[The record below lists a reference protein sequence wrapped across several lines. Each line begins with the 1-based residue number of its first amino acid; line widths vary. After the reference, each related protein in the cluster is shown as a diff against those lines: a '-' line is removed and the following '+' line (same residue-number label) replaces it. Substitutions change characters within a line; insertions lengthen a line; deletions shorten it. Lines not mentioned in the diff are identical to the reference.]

1 MIHKSRLEFE
11 INRGLTFQHL
21 DTKYI
26 ENNTSKSKLND
37 KIILALMN
45 TKTWLFLYKSHIY
58 QIKKKFLIANYVCK
72 FA

>member
-45 TKTWLFLYKSHIY
+45 TKT
-58 QIKKKFLIANYVCK
+58 
-72 FA
+72 